1 LFVDNLLFGSWING
15 ICNESCLKQRR
26 YIKMNMIKVGDDTGA
41 VMDVIISGRKKM
53 ERRWKMD

>member
-1 LFVDNLLFGSWING
+1 
-15 ICNESCLKQRR
+15 
-26 YIKMNMIKVGDDTGA
+26 MNMIKVGDDTGA